1 MPTVF
6 LGLTPSSLTGK
17 TPTTA
22 RVGSKDQ
29 ILTDV
34 FVPKQWPEIF
44 SKIPLSGE
52 FSLSLDFESHPTAQL
67 NFVTVGQAYEY
78 IIKALKPGTLVILF
92 EVSLRVRSVSINRKK
107 SSSFPLGILEVGL
120 SLKGA
125 HEFWLEKEVPIQEKL
140 SSTGFCGESTE
151 VQVTGK
157 IAVPELVRRAGGRLT
172 GVKLVDIPITS
183 QTQPTDST
191 TPQSAI
197 SERLRQEAAFVDYF
211 SDSVEVK
218 KFWGGLT
225 RHKILEGEIT
235 SDISLNIND
244 STYRE
249 QKFIAPNFKWIP
261 DQPPN
266 LSGAPNTAIAPAIV
280 NEPVDELY
288 PYAAHLWPKTK
299 IDGDFNRFDSNP
311 DNRRKTNDE
320 NLKQGK
326 EWKRQPRKEETIE
339 EADENAHIAPSGDM
353 IKDVGLCFDSASDKI
368 KISHVVTL
376 WDGVKVEEVTRK
388 YGFVFYGSQLYQTNG
403 TLTGI
408 APSSAWVLI
417 EQVTTKHF
425 FSTEEL
431 GFYHLGFESR
441 GFKLARYK
449 KESQEK
455 PETLQYQDD
464 PNRLALYKFFSIPIY
479 EIQGKLLEPFQRYYN
494 DPTPEWD
501 IREICLPNG
510 QKKRIAVNNPTYSP
524 SFFVST
530 LMTIKNGIA
539 FTQNPDYNQDDWADP
554 DRRFS
559 KYLIAGVDSYEDSR
573 VKILRSSKI
582 KTANALGGQS
592 SPNPTEIS
600 LTDSLS
606 DEERYS
612 EYKQSATSGESGF
625 SSSVGNA
632 EVSLSQGRPPECD
645 KLPSLYKEVEPEPTD
660 GVEDK
665 EDLANKQWIAWTP
678 HSPAYFDQPANLEI
692 LSGSQSFPY
701 ATKIGEVKA
710 ALETTLEIEDFRN
723 SIEESMDL
731 LLTQQRLE
739 MRPGDYLTYSV
750 ASNGQEIVCQRRIKS
765 VSFSGTIQGA
775 VKKGVVVTGRCQL
788 TLGLARKI
796 PVQIDSEDLPPTPE
810 QLNDVERFLLWRN
823 VTQGELPNPSQPSRM
838 NF

>member
-6 LGLTPSSLTGK
+6 IGMTPSSFTGK
-17 TPTTA
+17 TSTTA
-22 RVGSKDQ
+22 RVGSKDK

-34 FVPKQWPEIF
+34 FIPKQWPEIF

-67 NFVTVGQAYEY
+67 VFVTVGQAYEY
-78 IIKALKPGTLVILF
+78 IIKALKPGTLVVLF
-92 EVSLRVRSVSINRKK
+92 GVSLRIRSININRKK
-107 SSSFPLGILEVGL
+107 SSSFPLGILEVQL

-125 HEFWLEKEVPIQEKL
+125 HEFWLEKEVPIQDKA
-140 SSTGFCGESTE
+140 STTGFCGETTE
-151 VQVTGK
+151 VEVASKISVTE
-157 IAVPELVRRAGGRLT
+157 IVRRAGGRLT
-172 GVKLVDIPITS
+172 GVKLSDIPITS
-183 QTQPTDST
+183 DTQPTDSA
-191 TPQSAI
+191 TPQSVI
-197 SERLRQEAAFVDYF
+197 SERIRQEAAFVDYF
-211 SDSVEVK
+211 STSVEVK
-218 KFWGGLT
+218 KFWGGLA
-225 RHKILEGEIT
+225 RYKILENEIT
-235 SDISLNIND
+235 SDISLSVND
-244 STYRE
+244 SAYRE
-249 QKFIAPNFKWIP
+249 QKFVAPNFKWIP
-261 DQPPN
+261 DQPQR
-266 LSGAPNTAIAPAIV
+266 LLGTPNTAISPAIV

-299 IDGDFNRFDSNP
+299 IDGDFNRFDSEP

-320 NLKQGK
+320 SLKEGK
-326 EWKRQPRKEETIE
+326 EWKRQPRKKETIE
-339 EADENAHIAPSGDM
+339 EADENAHIPPSGDT

-408 APSSAWVLI
+408 TPSSAWVLI

-464 PNRLALYKFFSIPIY
+464 PDRLALYEFFSIPIY
-479 EIQGKLLEPFQRYYN
+479 EIQGKLLEPFKRYYE
-494 DPTPEWD
+494 DPTPEGN
-501 IREICLPNG
+501 IKEICLPNG
-510 QKKRIAVNNPTYSP
+510 QKKRVAVEDPTYSP
-524 SFFVST
+524 PFFVAT

-559 KYLIAGVDSYEDSR
+559 KYLIAGVDGYEDSR
-573 VKILRSSKI
+573 IKILQSSKI
-582 KTANALGGQS
+582 KSTNALNRQAA
-592 SPNPTEIS
+592 PE
-600 LTDSLS
+600 LTRSFLEPLS
-606 DEERYS
+606 EEERYV
-612 EYKQSATSGESGF
+612 EYKQEATSGESGF
-625 SSSVGNA
+625 SSSVGSA
-632 EVSLSQGRPPECD
+632 EVSLSQGRPPEGD
-645 KLPSLYKEVEPEPTD
+645 KLPSLYKEVEPEPAD

-665 EDLANKQWIAWTP
+665 EDLTGKQWIAWTP
-678 HSPAYFDQPANLEI
+678 HSPAYFNQPANLEI
-692 LSGSQSFPY
+692 ISGSQSFPY
-701 ATKIGEVKA
+701 ATKISEVRA

-723 SIEESMDL
+723 SIEESMEL
-731 LLTQQRLE
+731 LLDQQRLE

-765 VSFSGTIQGA
+765 ISFSGTIQGA
-775 VKKGVVVTGRCQL
+775 VKKGVVVTGKCQL